1 MNLTGE
7 YGTYS
12 RPEKQK
18 VYTTQETADL
28 LNTSVENIRHIVS
41 QYQIEHEF
49 IATKKG
55 KYTVLTYD
63 AFRQIENIVREKEE
77 RKAKTLKAQKERAA
91 REALEEQLG
100 AEEHP
105 LVTNRR
111 WLKLSEWP
119 DTVPAC
125 FQECEA

>member
-12 RPEKQK
+12 KPDIQK
-18 VYTTQETADL
+18 VYTVQEMTEL
-28 LNTSVENIRHIVS
+28 LNVSIENLRHIIS
-41 QYQIEHEF
+41 RHNIEHEF
-49 IATKKG
+49 IRTKKAR
-55 KYTVLTYD
+55 YTIFTYD
-63 AFRQIENIVREKEE
+63 AFRQIEAIVKDKEE
-77 RKAKTLKAQKERAA
+77 QKEKTLKAQRERAL
-91 REALEEQLG
+91 REALEEQQG